1 MVKVF
6 GWKVELIYGRD
17 HLTADRFEDHP
28 RLGSSGHDDEGRLTT
43 SPIEVIDLVRGYA
56 VTRSGTHYE
65 LVTD

>member
-1 MVKVF
+1 MVKIF
-6 GWKVELIYGRD
+6 GWKVELIYGRY

-28 RLGSSGHDDEGRLTT
+28 RLGSGGVEEPGSFRT

-65 LVTD
+65 LVND